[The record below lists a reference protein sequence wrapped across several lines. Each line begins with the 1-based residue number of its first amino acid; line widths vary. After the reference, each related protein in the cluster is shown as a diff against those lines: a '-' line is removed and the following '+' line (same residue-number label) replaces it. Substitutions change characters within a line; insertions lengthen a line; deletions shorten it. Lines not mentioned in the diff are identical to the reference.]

1 MQIQSFYHQD
11 TSTYTHWLEDTEQ
24 QLSLIVDPVMDFD
37 QKSGRTGTGFID
49 AVLDRLAEKNSRLV
63 YVLETHAH
71 ADHLSAADYLRRQT
85 GARIVIG
92 QPIKQVQGT
101 FSKIFNEP
109 ATFVADGHQFDV
121 LVADG
126 DTLTLGDHQIRV
138 LATPG
143 HTPACVSYVV
153 DEQVAFIGDTLFA
166 PDTGT
171 ARCDFPG
178 GDSDTLYHS
187 IQRLFALGD
196 GVRLYLCHDYPPDGR
211 PAMSSATV
219 AEQRQHNIHIRDG
232 ISQAAFVALRTARDA
247 GLAMPRLILPSLQI
261 NIRAGALP
269 DAEDNGV
276 SYLKLPL
283 NLF

>member
-1 MQIQSFYHQD
+1 
-11 TSTYTHWLEDTEQ
+11 
-24 QLSLIVDPVMDFD
+24 
-37 QKSGRTGTGFID
+37 
-49 AVLDRLAEKNSRLV
+49 
-63 YVLETHAH
+63 
-71 ADHLSAADYLRRQT
+71 T

-211 PAMSSATV
+211 PAMSSV
-219 AEQRQHNIHIRDG
+219 
-232 ISQAAFVALRTARDA
+232 
-247 GLAMPRLILPSLQI
+247 
-261 NIRAGALP
+261 
-269 DAEDNGV
+269 
-276 SYLKLPL
+276 
-283 NLF
+283 